1 MAKKFEKK
9 LLSSAMAVALVA
21 GFGYAGSANA
31 IHLAEDGIG
40 QVLMSPLYLAEY
52 GYNTKVAIV
61 NTRNDVAVKVR
72 VALRSHV
79 NSIEFDFLCYM
90 TPSDVCRFEIVRGA
104 DGQAYL
110 ESSDDS
116 LLADEPTDS
125 PTYNPIF
132 ASQCATQAGT
142 YCKDGK
148 LRVKAYDYHLPDNT
162 GGKVYAPNPDPKHM
176 PNIGADAHTSNPD
189 SNEIGHLEVVGA
201 WGAMGTVIYRP
212 GASITIKEGMSKAE
226 LYKIFGPIVPE
237 AAGGNGVAQN
247 RARLAG
253 YAVGQNEAA
262 AGYAV
267 GRLVAGVCT
276 VTPDILDA
284 SEVGAGDV
292 AADFHG
298 APCIN
303 TDGSALTDTNGSRIR
318 STDSSW
324 IRLTGTV
331 EMESYASG
339 DRMGLRMA
347 PLAGDVWDEL
357 TPAAH
362 VPSYGLYS
370 YSNSADAGAFEY
382 AFDGRVV
389 SDPSY
394 DVSTTVVM
402 NLGENMG
409 RVRAGFGAVAASYDN
424 IVEIENALAAT
435 NLRSTYEND
444 GTNMTNLV
452 VTFPT
457 KYRHLTKE
465 AYGDPTNHRILVRQD
480 GSDAGDVCASEMTA
494 PALDDGELHADA
506 RLFDGRYYY
515 PPFRAESSGAIQY
528 SMTVWND
535 QEVRDSSAT
544 SFPIFSGRSCVPG
557 VDGACTTQ
565 TITDE
570 VNYMWIN
577 WPTRAGFT
585 SGWFNLGLAATQG
598 CQYAG
603 APVLAYSHKTQNKA
617 GNFAN
622 SWLVPLSKD

>member
-9 LLSSAMAVALVA
+9 LLSSAMAVALAA
-21 GFGYAGSANA
+21 GLGYAGSASA

-61 NTRNDVAVKVR
+61 NTRSDVAVKVR

-110 ESSDDS
+110 QSTDDS

-125 PTYNPIF
+125 PTYTPVF
-132 ASQCATQAGT
+132 ASQCATTAAT

-148 LRVKAYDYHLPDNT
+148 LYVKAYDYHLPTNT
-162 GGKVYAPNPDPKHM
+162 GGKVYAPNPDPKHI

-189 SNEIGHLEVVGA
+189 SNEIGHLEVIGA
-201 WGAMGTVIYRP
+201 WGAMGTITWRP
-212 GASITIKEGMSKAE
+212 GATITIKEGMSKQD

-237 AAGGNGVAQN
+237 TAGGNGVAQS
-247 RARLAG
+247 RARLAS
-253 YAVGQNEAA
+253 YAVTQNEAA

-267 GRLVAGVCT
+267 GRLVGGACT
-276 VTPDILDA
+276 VTPDILDSSDVA
-284 SEVGAGDV
+284 DGGDV
-292 AADFHG
+292 AVWYQG

-303 TDGSALTDTNGSRIR
+303 TDGSALTDLNGSRIR
-318 STDSSW
+318 STDPSW
-324 IRLTGTV
+324 IALTGTV
-331 EMESYASG
+331 EMESAASG

-347 PLAGDVWDEL
+347 PLNGDVWDNL
-357 TPAAH
+357 TPATH
-362 VPSYGLYS
+362 VPAYGLYS
-370 YSNSADAGAFEY
+370 YSNSADAGNFQY
-382 AFDGRVV
+382 AFDGRVI

-394 DVSTTVVM
+394 DVSTSVVM

-424 IVEIENALAAT
+424 IIEIENALTAT
-435 NLRSTYEND
+435 NLRTTYEND
-444 GTNMTNLV
+444 GTNMTNV
-452 VTFPT
+452 IVTFPT

-465 AYGDPTNHRILVRQD
+465 AYGDPANNRILVRAN
-480 GSDAGDVCASEMTA
+480 GSDLGDVCASEMTA
-494 PALDDGELHADA
+494 PALDDGELNGDV

-515 PPFRAESSGAIQY
+515 PPFRAESSGSIQY
-528 SMTVWND
+528 GLTTWND
-535 QEVRDSSAT
+535 QEVRDTSTT
-544 SFPIFSGRSCVPG
+544 SFPIFSGHTSIQTVK
-557 VDGACTTQ
+557 

-570 VNYMWIN
+570 VNYMFMN
-577 WPTRAGFT
+577 WPTKAGFN
-585 SGWFNLGLAATQG
+585 SGWFNLNLIPTQG

-603 APVLAYSHKTQNKA
+603 APVLAYAHKTQVKN
-617 GNFAN
+617 GNFSN
-622 SWLVPLSKD
+622 SWLVPMSKDD